1 MTRQAWWAWPGEP
14 QACCSACSGD
24 SWAATASTSPVAPG
38 AVIGPRPY
46 PAGATPVAGF
56 GCLACGGAPGSRRRR
71 HPDGPRR
78 GGWRVFQGVGWIPAA
93 SPPPLAPDDGAA
105 HQPRSSRNHRDMGG
119 GRESAPGTSG
129 WEISGQQRPDSIEG
143 YASVTSA
150 QRGESVGLYV
160 STAAP
165 TFHVEAYRIGWY
177 QGHGGRLVWSSP
189 DAPGGAQP
197 NPAPQPGT
205 NMVEC
210 HWKASMTLTVGADW
224 PPGDYILKL
233 VGSGGQQSWVP
244 LTVRDDTS
252 RATYLVLNAVTT
264 WQAYNLWGGYSLYQ
278 GLSGRGHSDFAHRSR
293 VVSFDR
299 PYSFGSGAADFY
311 GNEYPL
317 VRLVER
323 LGLDVSYAT
332 DVDLDEEPG
341 MLQAHRAVISLG
353 HDEYWSTAMRDGATE
368 ARDQGVNLM
377 FLGANAVYRHIRF
390 ASSPLG
396 QDRHEICYKV
406 ASEDPLHGV
415 NDSEVTSNWPDP
427 PVPRPESDLVGDMY
441 RCNPVKA
448 DLVVVD
454 PSSFVVAGTGLTAG
468 AKLAG
473 VVGSEYDRYVPSLP
487 GPRNVEIV
495 AHSPLTC
502 RGAPDHSD
510 VTYYT
515 APSGAGVFASGTN

>member
-1 MTRQAWWAWPGEP
+1 M
-14 QACCSACSGD
+14 
-24 SWAATASTSPVAPG
+24 VAENQ
-38 AVIGPRPY
+38 R
-46 PAGATPVAGF
+46 
-56 GCLACGGAPGSRRRR
+56 
-71 HPDGPRR
+71 
-78 GGWRVFQGVGWIPAA
+78 
-93 SPPPLAPDDGAA
+93 
-105 HQPRSSRNHRDMGG
+105 
-119 GRESAPGTSG
+119 PGTSG

-515 APSGAGVFASGTN
+515 APSGAGVFASGTNLWVASLGGACATECEVPAVTAMTENVLAAFAPGPAGRRYPSRTNWTDFYPVPSGSTTSTTAPPSGPD